1 MSLKSELETKIPP
14 PLLGFATALFMWLL
28 AQVLPSLTMPS
39 TNINKVGVV
48 VIIVGICLDLLALSQ
63 FLRIRTSFDPT
74 RPHKASTM
82 VTSGLYRH
90 SRNPMYLGL
99 LIALLG
105 WGLFLGNLA
114 SLACLFVFVPV
125 ITHFQVLPEE
135 RILRE
140 KFGKEYEEYA
150 ANVRRWV

>member
-140 KFGKEYEEYA
+140 KFGEEYEEYA
-150 ANVRRWV
+150 ANVRRWI

>member
-14 PLLGFATALFMWLL
+14 PLLGFATALFMWLV
-28 AQVLPSLTMPS
+28 AQVLPTLTMPS
-39 TNINKVGVV
+39 TKINTVGL
-48 VIIVGICLDLLALSQ
+48 VIMVAGFCLDLLALSQ
-63 FLRIRTSFDPT
+63 FLKLKTSFDPT
-74 RPHKASTM
+74 KPHKASTV

-99 LIALLG
+99 MIALIG

-125 ITHFQVLPEE
+125 ITHFQILPEE
-135 RILRE
+135 RILKE
-140 KFGKEYEEYA
+140 KFGEEYERYA
-150 ANVRRWV
+150 QNVRRWL